1 MVKRIG
7 TKMRKTRYLYKKNY
21 REKGKISLS
30 RYFQELQTGDRV
42 SLKADSGVPLGFP
55 FRRFQGFTGQV
66 TGKRGAC
73 YAISIR
79 DGGKEKTVYVHPI
92 HLIKQNQ

>member
-7 TKMRKTRYLYKKNY
+7 TKMRKTRYIYKKNY
-21 REKGKISLS
+21 RAKGKISLS
-30 RYFQELQTGDRV
+30 RYFQELEQGDKV
-42 SLKADSGVPLGFP
+42 SLRTDSGVHKGWPY
-55 FRRFQGFTGQV
+55 RRFHGFTGTV

-73 YAISIR
+73 YAVAIR